1 VLTVVNQLL
10 SELSLDSAVD
20 KPRNWKLETIGSDGK
35 KLKDVEVAYPRLL
48 VPLSDKK

>member
-20 KPRNWKLETIGSDGK
+20 KPRNWKLETVGSDGK
-35 KLKDVEVAYPRLL
+35 KRKDVEVAYPRLL